1 MQASLPRRPKRKK
14 NHGEPR
20 RALATPDPSVLL
32 PPPPPPTLPRAAAAH
47 DRAAAIPHRAD
58 TGVHVH
64 VAGRQGVLPR
74 RRHRRGHDQV
84 LLRLRRQRLRGA
96 ALGAFKVTLLGKAG
110 NSTYL
115 ADVAAHLEGDLPSW
129 NITLVPLRA
138 GDFVALFEEER
149 FAIGV
154 STLNFAVAARD
165 VHPSA
170 SLASWVYFSGHVVA
184 GSKAFVSVVPRDAF
198 GNAVPP
204 GTAMPGGDGYFTV
217 SWSYVN
223 GTPVEFSGF
232 QYNGWTEDGSISL
245 EFAPTLAGDFLVH
258 VHGDSKKLRGS
269 PLLLTVKPGPIDIAK
284 STAEWKHGI
293 NVVQIFSRLEIFI
306 NQKDSFGNLVP
317 EIQPFDAAVVDR
329 ASRLSVP
336 VGGLRIEAVA
346 EGIQRLSFDV
356 VEPGEFLLTILD
368 TRLKQRLYDVYHVF
382 VGYCDGSKSIVN
394 GSGLVQSVAGSPS
407 SFMVYLEDQYRS
419 PSPVDTEMLRVQI
432 LSRNGASGVHPDITP
447 VREPNET
454 TSMDGQTSNFNVSYT
469 PEIAGDYEIWV
480 LCGNIALNDGKPYT
494 MTVSPAGAVDTSLSS
509 APMFDPRIKR
519 SVKNNVTVRLVDS
532 FMNPV
537 VSLEPQLRLQLTS
550 ANITAPMNTSSF
562 TAGEFVNN
570 KDGSYTAHYVAKF
583 LGLYGMCIMFENRQ
597 LTPCPFQVLVLPDEY
612 FSEVRDDNISVWE
625 DESVSFDILS
635 NDYIAGG
642 LADVVN
648 LSSPLH
654 GAVLQYNPGYRYTP
668 FERFFGNDS
677 FSYTVYD
684 KHSNVVSGTV
694 FISVLC
700 RPPQFIS
707 LPKQLHV
714 TEDIIGPKF
723 GGLPGIQIAY
733 SDTAENISV
742 TVRAQHGNVL
752 LAPMPMKL
760 QHLLDDS
767 LSISRVGRSSQA
779 LKIQGMVEEINGALK
794 YLQYIGNEDFYGDD
808 AIMLYARNR
817 NGRQRDE
824 LHVSVDPVND
834 PPVILAPKSI
844 FLGGKESRDGYQIFD
859 KQRDP
864 FEFSIVEPDLRWYP
878 GNRSDLLL
886 VLSLEVFEGTLMMTL
901 PASLVA
907 RAELKTHGSNQWQP
921 LQTYVAIAH
930 HLVLRGIGIRL
941 RMDVADCN
949 SAMHRL
955 FYQDGPSHGTS
966 LTITVNDL
974 GNYGCYPD
982 CSEMMSR
989 PLQAEKTV
997 QLSKR
1002 KATNPTR
1009 AILMGSAI
1017 AVEILAM
1024 LCLGGVLL
1032 YFLVK
1037 CMFAL
1042 RVKRRGDENRTSERT
1057 MSRQLMSSSP
1067 LDDAGYCSAPAAVL
1081 SLGGNRSG
1089 FRQRSCRSCK
1099 QQELEMQQLSGIR
1112 NDGNQDAQPAVDKD
1126 K

>member
-1 MQASLPRRPKRKK
+1 MFGWLDGGGSFRAGDTATVMITSFDIPDANVSEVRRK
-14 NHGEPR
+14 
-20 RALATPDPSVLL
+20 A
-32 PPPPPPTLPRAAAAH
+32 
-47 DRAAAIPHRAD
+47 
-58 TGVHVH
+58 
-64 VAGRQGVLPR
+64 
-74 RRHRRGHDQV
+74 
-84 LLRLRRQRLRGA
+84 
-96 ALGAFKVTLLGKAG
+96 AFKVTLHGGKAG
-110 NSTYL
+110 NSSVLT
-115 ADVAAHLEGDLPSW
+115 DVAVHLEGDLPSW

-138 GDFVALFEEER
+138 GNFIALFEEER
-149 FAIGV
+149 FFLGV
-154 STLNFAVAARD
+154 DTLNFAVAARD
-165 VHPSA
+165 VNPSA
-170 SLASWVYFSGHVVA
+170 SLASWTHLGGGRVAA
-184 GSKAFVSVVPRDAF
+184 GSKALVSVFPRDAF
-198 GNAVPP
+198 GNGLPRGAD
-204 GTAMPGGDGYFTV
+204 MPFGNWYFAV

-223 GTPVEFSGF
+223 GTPVEFSGLE
-232 QYNGWTEDGSISL
+232 YNGWTEDGCMSI
-245 EFAPTLAGDFLVH
+245 EFVPTLAGDFLVH
-258 VHGDSKKLRGS
+258 VHADNTKLRGS
-269 PLLLTVKPGPIDIAK
+269 PLPLTVKPGLIDVAK
-284 STAEWKHGI
+284 STAEWKHGT
-293 NVVQIFSRLEIFI
+293 NAVQIFSKLEIFI
-306 NQKDSFGNLVP
+306 NQRDSFGNLVP
-317 EIQPFDAAVVDR
+317 GIHPFDAAVVES

-356 VEPGEFLLTILD
+356 VEPGEFVLTIFE
-368 TRLKQRLYDVYHVF
+368 THLKQRLSDTVYVYHVF

-407 SFMVYLEDQYRS
+407 SFMVYLLDQYQS
-419 PSPVDTEMLRVQI
+419 PSPIDTDMMRVQI
-432 LSRNGASGVHPDITP
+432 LSRNGTSGVNPVITP
-447 VREPNET
+447 VREPN
-454 TSMDGQTSNFNVSYT
+454 
-469 PEIAGDYEIWV
+469 
-480 LCGNIALNDGKPYT
+480 
-494 MTVSPAGAVDTSLSS
+494 GAVDTSLSR
-509 APMFDPRIKR
+509 APVFDPKAKR
-519 SVKNNVTVRLVDS
+519 SVRNNVTVRLVDS

-537 VSLEPQLRLQLTS
+537 VSLEPKLRLQLTS
-550 ANITAPMNTSSF
+550 ANVTAPMNASSF

-570 KDGSYTAHYVAKF
+570 KDGSYTAHYVARY
-583 LGLYGMCIMFENRQ
+583 LGLYGMCIQFDSRQ
-597 LTPCPFQVLVLPDEY
+597 LAPCPFQVLILPDEY
-612 FSEVRDDNISVWE
+612 FSEVREDHISVWE

-635 NDYIAGG
+635 NDYIAVG

-654 GAVLQYNPGYRYTP
+654 GEVVQYNPGYRYTP

-677 FSYTVYD
+677 FTYTVSD
-684 KHSNVVSGTV
+684 KHGNVVSGTV
-694 FISVLC
+694 FIYVLC

-723 GGLPGIQIAY
+723 GGFPGIEMTY
-733 SDTAENISV
+733 SDTSENISV
-742 TVRAQHGNVL
+742 IVRAQHGNVL
-752 LAPMPMKL
+752 LAPVPMKL
-760 QHLLDDS
+760 QHLFDDT

-808 AIMLYARNR
+808 VIMLYARNR
-817 NGRQRDE
+817 NGRHRDE
-824 LHVSVDPVND
+824 LHVSVEPVND

-878 GNRSDLLL
+878 GNRSHLLL
-886 VLSLEVFEGTLMMTL
+886 VLSFEVFEGTLMMTL
-901 PASLVA
+901 PASLVG
-907 RAELKTHGSNQWQP
+907 RAELKTGGSNQWQS

-930 HLVLRGIGIRL
+930 HLVLRGTGIRL
-941 RMDVADCN
+941 RLDVADCN

-955 FYQDGPSHGTS
+955 FYQGGPSHATS
-966 LTITVNDL
+966 LSITVNDL

-1002 KATNPTR
+1002 KAMNSTR
-1009 AILMGSAI
+1009 AILTGSAI
-1017 AVEILAM
+1017 AIEILAM

-1037 CMFAL
+1037 CMCAL
-1042 RVKRRGDENRTSERT
+1042 RIERTRGLPGNEVRTSDRT
-1057 MSRQLMSSSP
+1057 MSHQLMSSSP
-1067 LDDAGYCSAPAAVL
+1067 SDDAGYSSAPAAVL

-1099 QQELEMQQLSGIR
+1099 QQELELQQLSGIR
-1112 NDGNQDAQPAVDKD
+1112 NDGNQDAQPVVDKD

>member
-1 MQASLPRRPKRKK
+1 MANS
-14 NHGEPR
+14 
-20 RALATPDPSVLL
+20 
-32 PPPPPPTLPRAAAAH
+32 
-47 DRAAAIPHRAD
+47 
-58 TGVHVH
+58 
-64 VAGRQGVLPR
+64 
-74 RRHRRGHDQV
+74 
-84 LLRLRRQRLRGA
+84 A
-96 ALGAFKVTLLGKAG
+96 ALSPRPILAFSLLLCLAPLRPTAAQEQWPKYPITPRPSFMFRWVDDKGSFRAGDTATVMITSFYIPDANVSEVRRKAAFKVTLHGHGGKAG
-110 NSTYL
+110 NSSYL
-115 ADVAAHLEGDLPSW
+115 TDVAVHLEGDLPSW

-138 GDFVALFEEER
+138 GDFIALFEEER
-149 FAIGV
+149 FFVGV
-154 STLNFAVAARD
+154 DTLNFAVAARD
-165 VHPSA
+165 VSPSA
-170 SLASWVYFSGHVVA
+170 SLASWTHLGGGRVAA
-184 GSKAFVSVVPRDAF
+184 GSKAFVSVFPRDALGNGLPRGADMPF
-198 GNAVPP
+198 GNW
-204 GTAMPGGDGYFTV
+204 YFAV

-223 GTPVEFSGF
+223 GTPVEFSGLE
-232 QYNGWTEDGSISL
+232 YNGWTEDGCMSI
-245 EFAPTLAGDFLVH
+245 EFVPTLAGDFLVH
-258 VHGDSKKLRGS
+258 VHADNTKLRGS
-269 PLLLTVKPGPIDIAK
+269 PLPFTVKPGLIDIAK
-284 STAEWKHGI
+284 STAEWKHGR
-293 NVVQIFSRLEIFI
+293 NAVQIFSKLEIFI
-306 NQKDSFGNLVP
+306 NQRDSFGNLVP
-317 EIQPFDAAVVDR
+317 GIHPFDAAVVES

-356 VEPGEFLLTILD
+356 VEPGEFVLTIFE
-368 TRLKQRLYDVYHVF
+368 THLKQRLSDTVYVYHVF

-394 GSGLVQSVAGSPS
+394 GSGLVQSAAGSPS
-407 SFMVYLEDQYRS
+407 SFMVYLLDQYGS

-432 LSRNGASGVHPDITP
+432 LSRNGMSGVNPVITP
-447 VREPNET
+447 VRGPN
-454 TSMDGQTSNFNVSYT
+454 
-469 PEIAGDYEIWV
+469 
-480 LCGNIALNDGKPYT
+480 
-494 MTVSPAGAVDTSLSS
+494 GAVDTSLSS
-509 APMFDPRIKR
+509 APMFDPKAKR
-519 SVKNNVTVRLVDS
+519 SVRNNVTVRLVDS

-537 VSLEPQLRLQLTS
+537 VSPEPKLRLQLTS
-550 ANITAPMNTSSF
+550 ANVTAPMNASSF

-570 KDGSYTAHYVAKF
+570 KDGSYTAHYVARY
-583 LGLYGMCIMFENRQ
+583 LGLYGMCIQFDSRQ
-597 LTPCPFQVLVLPDEY
+597 LAPCPFQVLVLPDEY
-612 FSEVRDDNISVWE
+612 FSEVREDHISVWE

-635 NDYIAGG
+635 NDYIAVG

-654 GAVLQYNPGYRYTP
+654 GAVLEYNPGYRYTP

-677 FSYTVYD
+677 FSYTVSD
-684 KHSNVVSGTV
+684 KHGNVVSGTV
-694 FISVLC
+694 FIYVLC

-723 GGLPGIQIAY
+723 GGFPGIEMTY
-733 SDTAENISV
+733 SDTSENISV

-752 LAPMPMKL
+752 LAPVPMKL
-760 QHLLDDS
+760 QHLLDDT
-767 LSISRVGRSSQA
+767 LSISRVGRSGQA

-808 AIMLYARNR
+808 VIMLYARNR
-817 NGRQRDE
+817 NGRHRDE
-824 LHVSVDPVND
+824 LHVTVEPVND

-878 GNRSDLLL
+878 GALPYSFGNRSHLLL
-886 VLSLEVFEGTLMMTL
+886 VLSFEVFEGTLMMTL
-901 PASLVA
+901 PASLVG
-907 RAELKTHGSNQWQP
+907 RAELKTGGSNQWQS

-930 HLVLRGIGIRL
+930 HLVLRGTGIRL
-941 RMDVADCN
+941 RLDVADCN

-955 FYQDGPSHGTS
+955 FYQGGPSHATS
-966 LTITVNDL
+966 LSITVNDL

-1002 KATNPTR
+1002 KAMNSTR
-1009 AILMGSAI
+1009 AILTGSAI
-1017 AVEILAM
+1017 AIEILAM

-1037 CMFAL
+1037 CMCAL
-1042 RVKRRGDENRTSERT
+1042 RIERTRGRPGNEARTSERT
-1057 MSRQLMSSSP
+1057 MSHQLMSSSP
-1067 LDDAGYCSAPAAVL
+1067 SDDAGYSSAPAAVL
-1081 SLGGNRSG
+1081 SMGGNRSG

-1112 NDGNQDAQPAVDKD
+1112 NDGNQDDQPVVDKD

>member
-1 MQASLPRRPKRKK
+1 MFGWLDGGGSFRAGDTATVMITSFDIPDANVSEVRRK
-14 NHGEPR
+14 
-20 RALATPDPSVLL
+20 A
-32 PPPPPPTLPRAAAAH
+32 
-47 DRAAAIPHRAD
+47 
-58 TGVHVH
+58 
-64 VAGRQGVLPR
+64 
-74 RRHRRGHDQV
+74 
-84 LLRLRRQRLRGA
+84 
-96 ALGAFKVTLLGKAG
+96 AFKVTLHGGKAG
-110 NSTYL
+110 NSSVLT
-115 ADVAAHLEGDLPSW
+115 DVAVHLEGDLPSW

-138 GDFVALFEEER
+138 GNFIALFEEER
-149 FAIGV
+149 FFLGV
-154 STLNFAVAARD
+154 DTLNFAVAARD
-165 VHPSA
+165 VNPSA
-170 SLASWVYFSGHVVA
+170 SLASWTHLGGGRVAA
-184 GSKAFVSVVPRDAF
+184 GSKALVSVFPRDAF
-198 GNAVPP
+198 GNGLPRGAD
-204 GTAMPGGDGYFTV
+204 MPFGNWYFAV

-223 GTPVEFSGF
+223 GTPVEFSGLE
-232 QYNGWTEDGSISL
+232 YNGWTEDGCMSI
-245 EFAPTLAGDFLVH
+245 EFVPTLAGDFLVH
-258 VHGDSKKLRGS
+258 VHADNTKLRGS
-269 PLLLTVKPGPIDIAK
+269 PLPLTVKPGLIDVAK
-284 STAEWKHGI
+284 STAEWKHGT
-293 NVVQIFSRLEIFI
+293 NAVQIFSKLEIFI
-306 NQKDSFGNLVP
+306 NQRDSFGNLVP
-317 EIQPFDAAVVDR
+317 GIHPFDAAVVES

-356 VEPGEFLLTILD
+356 VEPGEFVLTIFE
-368 TRLKQRLYDVYHVF
+368 THLKQRLSDTVYVYHVF

-407 SFMVYLEDQYRS
+407 SFMVYLLDQYQS
-419 PSPVDTEMLRVQI
+419 PSPIDTDMMRVQI
-432 LSRNGASGVHPDITP
+432 LSRNGTSGVNPVITP
-447 VREPNET
+447 VREPN
-454 TSMDGQTSNFNVSYT
+454 
-469 PEIAGDYEIWV
+469 
-480 LCGNIALNDGKPYT
+480 
-494 MTVSPAGAVDTSLSS
+494 GAVDTSLSR
-509 APMFDPRIKR
+509 APVFDPKAKR
-519 SVKNNVTVRLVDS
+519 SVRNNVTVRLVDS

-537 VSLEPQLRLQLTS
+537 VSLEPKLRLQLTS
-550 ANITAPMNTSSF
+550 ANVTAPMNASSF

-570 KDGSYTAHYVAKF
+570 KDGSYTAHYVARY
-583 LGLYGMCIMFENRQ
+583 LGLYGMCIQFDSRQ
-597 LTPCPFQVLVLPDEY
+597 LAPCPFQVLILPDEY
-612 FSEVRDDNISVWE
+612 FSEVREDHISVWE

-635 NDYIAGG
+635 NDYIAVG

-654 GAVLQYNPGYRYTP
+654 GEVVQYNPGYRYTP

-677 FSYTVYD
+677 FTYTVSD
-684 KHSNVVSGTV
+684 KHGNVVSGTV
-694 FISVLC
+694 FIYVLC

-723 GGLPGIQIAY
+723 GGFPGIEMTY
-733 SDTAENISV
+733 SDTSENISV
-742 TVRAQHGNVL
+742 IVRAQHGNVL
-752 LAPMPMKL
+752 LAPVPMKL
-760 QHLLDDS
+760 QHLFDDT

-808 AIMLYARNR
+808 VIMLYARNR
-817 NGRQRDE
+817 NGRHRDE
-824 LHVSVDPVND
+824 LHVSVEPVND

-878 GNRSDLLL
+878 GALFYSFGNRSHLLL
-886 VLSLEVFEGTLMMTL
+886 VLSFEVFEGTLMMTL
-901 PASLVA
+901 PASLVG
-907 RAELKTHGSNQWQP
+907 RAELKTGGSNQWQS

-930 HLVLRGIGIRL
+930 HLVLRGTGIRL
-941 RMDVADCN
+941 RLDVADCN

-955 FYQDGPSHGTS
+955 FYQGGPSHATS
-966 LTITVNDL
+966 LSITVNDL

-1002 KATNPTR
+1002 KAMNSTR
-1009 AILMGSAI
+1009 AILTGSAI
-1017 AVEILAM
+1017 AIEILAM

-1037 CMFAL
+1037 CMCAL
-1042 RVKRRGDENRTSERT
+1042 RIERTRGLPGNEVRTSDRT
-1057 MSRQLMSSSP
+1057 MSHQLMSSSP
-1067 LDDAGYCSAPAAVL
+1067 SDDAGYSSAPAAVL

-1099 QQELEMQQLSGIR
+1099 QQELELQQLSGIR
-1112 NDGNQDAQPAVDKD
+1112 NDGNQDAQPVVDKD